1 MEDVLGP
8 RQIELKVHGLSPED
22 HGRVPARLFAT
33 KLNQLVSALEAA
45 DTVANGDA
53 THDYVLANMHMSE
66 PTALLKEVPRKDMDE
81 GQSAIP
87 VFNDAV
93 EGIKTHDAR
102 VVRLASVVRRVGLL
116 TSGAETRFGFAE
128 VRTADPSVIRID
140 DFLRRRAKSARDQG
154 KGSWFDGAVIGS
166 FDGVLDYI
174 DLRGALPQI
183 KLTLSAGEKELD
195 CVCRREDIDALGEA
209 LHHRV
214 RVHGRAIYTSA
225 HPLPMRMEVSS
236 IEPIKQHPDFERWKG
251 AFRPFALD
259 WDGDWEG
266 NA

>member
-1 MEDVLGP
+1 MEPLGP
-8 RQIELKVHGLSPED
+8 RQIELKIHGLTPED

-33 KLNQLVSALEAA
+33 KLKQLVNALEAA
-45 DTVANGDA
+45 DSIANGDLM
-53 THDYVLANMHMSE
+53 HDYVLANMHMSE
-66 PTALLKEVPRKDMDE
+66 PTALLKEVPRKDAGD
-81 GQSAIP
+81 GRSAIP

-102 VVRLASVVRRVGLL
+102 VVRLAPVVRRVGLL
-116 TSGAETRFGFAE
+116 TGGAETQFGFAE
-128 VRTADPSVIRID
+128 VRTADPGVIRID
-140 DFLRRRAKSARDQG
+140 DFLRRRAKSARDQA
-154 KGSWFDGAVIGS
+154 KGSWYDGAAYGS
-166 FDGVLDYI
+166 FDGVLNYI
-174 DLRGALPQI
+174 DLRGSLPQI

-195 CVCRREDIDALGEA
+195 CVCRRDDIDALGEA

-225 HPLPMRMEVSS
+225 HPLPMRVEVTS
-236 IEPIKQHPDFERWKG
+236 IEPVKQSPDFTRWKG
-251 AFRPFALD
+251 AFRPFELD